1 MERVIPMPDDIPGG
15 AYKTVVEANL
25 RVSELMQN
33 AHDDI
38 TRIRGIVQSSAND
51 LVGPNGYGGAD
62 GKAYQDLLA
71 SWDADV
77 MKVERGLES
86 VKETMIRNS
95 GRQGDSQTE
104 ATSRINRFQS
114 TIEGLRG

>member
-1 MERVIPMPDDIPGG
+1 MPDDIPGSG
-15 AYKTVVEANL
+15 YKTTVEANL
-25 RVSELMQN
+25 KVAELMQN

-38 TRIRGIVQSSAND
+38 TRIRGIVRNSAND
-51 LVGPNGYGGAD
+51 LVGPAGYTGAD

-77 MKVERGLES
+77 MKVEQGLEG

-95 GRQGDSQTE
+95 GQQQNQQDDLTG
-104 ATSRINRFQS
+104 RINRFQS
-114 TIEGLRG
+114 VITGLKG

>member
-1 MERVIPMPDDIPGG
+1 MPDSIPGG
-15 AYKTVVEANL
+15 GYKTEREANIKIA
-25 RVSELMQN
+25 ELMQN

-38 TRIRGIVQSSAND
+38 TRIRGIVRSSAND
-51 LVGPNGYGGAD
+51 LVGPSGYGGAD

-77 MKVERGLES
+77 MKVERGLEG

-95 GRQGDSQTE
+95 GRQSDLQDTTTSQITRMQD
-104 ATSRINRFQS
+104 AIS
-114 TIEGLRG
+114 GLKG

>member
-1 MERVIPMPDDIPGG
+1 MPDDIPGG

-25 RVSELMQN
+25 RVSQLMKN
-33 AHDDI
+33 ALGDI
-38 TRIRGIVQSSAND
+38 SRIRNIVDSSANE
-51 LVGPNGYGGAD
+51 LSNGYGGAD

-86 VKETMIRNS
+86 VQETMIRNS
-95 GRQGDSQTE
+95 GRQGDSQDE
-104 ATSRINRFQS
+104 ATSRINRMQATF
-114 TIEGLRG
+114 EGLRG

>member
-1 MERVIPMPDDIPGG
+1 MPDDIPGG

-25 RVSELMQN
+25 KVSELMQN

-95 GRQGDSQTE
+95 GRQGDLQDTTTSQITRMQN
-104 ATSRINRFQS
+104 AIA
-114 TIEGLRG
+114 GLKG

>member
-1 MERVIPMPDDIPGG
+1 MADIPGG

-25 RVSELMQN
+25 KVAELMQN

-38 TRIRGIVQSSAND
+38 TRIRGIVHSSANE
-51 LVGPNGYGGAD
+51 LVGPSGYGGAD

-71 SWDADV
+71 AWDADV
-77 MKVERGLES
+77 MKVERGLEG

-95 GRQGDSQTE
+95 GRQTDLQDTTTGQITRMQN
-104 ATSRINRFQS
+104 AIA
-114 TIEGLRG
+114 GLKG